1 MSNVDSEYL
10 PWHHAATDNNSK
22 MFALKNSG
30 LWWVIV
36 IMPSLFSIISL
47 VTVAN
52 FKIEALSLLTK
63 KRQYNDEND
72 RCQ

>member
-22 MFALKNSG
+22 FALKNSG